1 LKIEPRDFRH
11 ALSCFASGVCVITT
25 QNRKGEE
32 LGVTISSFC
41 SLSLEPPLVL
51 FCLGKST
58 RNIDVYAESSVFVVN
73 ILAADQIDISEN
85 FASQY
90 QNKFKDV
97 CYVKGKNGCPTLPG
111 CVATLECTLV
121 NKYDG
126 GDHFILVGQVTFLN
140 TSESGSP
147 LLRYRG
153 SYGSIT
159 LNS

>member
-1 LKIEPRDFRH
+1 MKIEPRDFRH

-25 QNRKGEE
+25 HNPEGEE

-41 SLSLEPPLVL
+41 SVSLEPPLVL

-58 RNIDVYAESSVFVVN
+58 RNIGVYAESNVFVVN
-73 ILAADQIDISEN
+73 VLAADQIDISEK
-85 FASQY
+85 FASQC
-90 QNKFKDV
+90 QDKFQDV
-97 CYVKGKNGCPTLPG
+97 PYEKGKNGCPILPG

-126 GDHFILVGQVTFLN
+126 GDHFIFVGQVTFLY

-153 SYGSIT
+153 TYGSIP
-159 LNS
+159 